1 MAEKETLLELRAMNW
16 GENEQFEAFKKE
28 WREQHKDMEEN
39 SLEYV
44 RALAAWIM
52 DNVYHVDK
60 NLFTPAEGIAI
71 YFATMKH
78 SNEVREDE
86 IKNWPT
92 SLHGILKEADIAAT
106 AENSKNNGAN
116 ESTVQPA
123 TTEAQM

>member
-1 MAEKETLLELRAMNW
+1 MAEKETLLELRGMNW
-16 GENEQFEAFKKE
+16 EENEQFEAFKKE

-106 AENSKNNGAN
+106 AGSSNGN
-116 ESTVQPA
+116 EGKVSTAGTV